1 MMSLSYLF
9 EEKVGLIKYAFSPE
23 GIKTTST
30 GIVDSFK
37 NLGKSIAHKAT
48 NLGDTVYNA
57 THDPDSGASYAGQL
71 LKTKNAMNL
80 DNIQNA
86 YRITKGMAQFRER
99 EPERAA
105 QWMSIAKKYISNVE
119 KD

>member
-1 MMSLSYLF
+1 MLSLSYLF
-9 EEKVGLIKYAFSPE
+9 EEKVGLFRYAFSPE
-23 GIKTTST
+23 GIKTTSE
-30 GIVDSFK
+30 GIANSFK
-37 NLGKSIAHKAT
+37 NLGKSVAHKAT

-57 THDPDSGASYAGQL
+57 THDDDSGASYAGKL
-71 LKTKNAMNL
+71 FKTKTAMDL

>member
-1 MMSLSYLF
+1 MLYLSYLF
-9 EEKVGLIKYAFSPE
+9 EEKVGAFKYAFSPE
-23 GIKTTST
+23 GIKTTSE
-30 GIVDSFK
+30 GIADSFK

-48 NLGDTVYNA
+48 NLGDTVYDA
-57 THDPDSGASYAGQL
+57 THDSDTGASYVGKL
-71 LKTKNAMNL
+71 LKTKKAMDL

-105 QWMSIAKKYISNVE
+105 QWMSIAKKYMSNIE

>member
-1 MMSLSYLF
+1 MISLSYLF

-57 THDPDSGASYAGQL
+57 THDNDSGASYGGFI
-71 LKTKNAMNL
+71 
-80 DNIQNA
+80 IQN
-86 YRITKGMAQFRER
+86 
-99 EPERAA
+99 
-105 QWMSIAKKYISNVE
+105 
-119 KD
+119 

>member
-1 MMSLSYLF
+1 MISLSYLF
-9 EEKVGLIKYAFSPE
+9 EEKIGIFRYAFSPE
-23 GIKTTST
+23 GAKATAS

-37 NLGKSIAHKAT
+37 NLGKSTAHKLT

-57 THDPDSGASYAGQL
+57 THDADSGASYIGKIF
-71 LKTKNAMNL
+71 KTKNAMNL

>member
-1 MMSLSYLF
+1 MISLYYLF
-9 EEKVGLIKYAFSPE
+9 EQKQSLIKYAFSPE
-23 GIKTTST
+23 GIKTTAGGIGT
-30 GIVDSFK
+30 GVTNF
-37 NLGKSIAHKAT
+37 GKKIFHKVT

-57 THDPDSGASYAGQL
+57 THDPDSGASYGGL
-71 LKTKNAMNL
+71 LFKTKNAMNL

-86 YRITKGMAQFRER
+86 YRITKGMTQFRER

-105 QWMSIAKKYISNVE
+105 QWMSVAKKYISNVE